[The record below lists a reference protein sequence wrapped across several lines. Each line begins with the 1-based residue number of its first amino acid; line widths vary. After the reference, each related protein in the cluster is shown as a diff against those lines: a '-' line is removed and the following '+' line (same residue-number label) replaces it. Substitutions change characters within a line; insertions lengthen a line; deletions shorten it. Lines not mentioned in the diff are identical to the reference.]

1 MKKGKKKPPEPDF
14 KEVRPPLETNGMDF
28 LEVMKRLS
36 QTKPE
41 EVKEAEGLEK
51 EKSTSKQLDGPVE

>member
-28 LEVMKRLS
+28 SEVMKRLS

-41 EVKEAEGLEK
+41 EAREV
-51 EKSTSKQLDGPVE
+51 EKSEKAKPL

>member
-41 EVKEAEGLEK
+41 EIRDLEK
-51 EKSTSKQLDGPVE
+51 KAKDK